1 MSKCSAL
8 HERSVRL
15 APHDFASQPHAAPQ
29 APCPTDYSPWQ
40 SWRKADACADSQV
53 KELLLRKADQ
63 SERTAAVAEWIMSEG
78 LPPPE

>member
-1 MSKCSAL
+1 MAK
-8 HERSVRL
+8 L
-15 APHDFASQPHAAPQ
+15 A
-29 APCPTDYSPWQ
+29 
-40 SWRKADACADSQV
+40 REKADACADSQV